1 MLTALIWQ
9 FVAVILQR
17 LSKEGRCN
25 FLFCIIMSK
34 LHLAFKK
41 MADDLE
47 LRSQVVRISCEE
59 LHYFIVHKKSVPY
72 WGATQRMQLKSLTCR
87 SLILQSELM
96 LVRKKK

>member
-1 MLTALIWQ
+1 MRQKFGDIENQIIFTFLKLAALKWQ

-25 FLFCIIMSK
+25 FLFWIIMSK

-47 LRSQVVRISCEE
+47 LRSQVVRISCE
-59 LHYFIVHKKSVPY
+59 
-72 WGATQRMQLKSLTCR
+72 GTSLSHR
-87 SLILQSELM
+87 EQKISS
-96 LVRKKK
+96 